1 MSKQFRAMVP
11 VLPYLASKKVRGEKK
26 GKMKSAGSMTYSS
39 EHKDTNF
46 VTAD

>member
-11 VLPYLASKKVRGEKK
+11 VLPYPPNKKVRKK
-26 GKMKSAGSMTYSS
+26 GKTKSAGSVTYTS